1 MRILFAGTGAA
12 EGWPALFCECD
23 VCMKARALRGKNIR
37 TRSSI
42 HIDEELKVDWPP
54 DTYLHVLQYNLNLA
68 KIKYLFITHSHYDH
82 LHPDDLLMRQAP
94 FAHMR
99 SSNPLNICGSQDV
112 INCILKAV
120 GEPSKIGLILKV
132 LEPFE
137 TIKAGSFRIM
147 PLPANH
153 DPKQTCLL
161 YLLES
166 KGNVILYG
174 HDSGWFPEETWRRLE
189 SWRLDLV
196 ILDCTTGA
204 FSSRGYHMG
213 LKEVIE
219 MRRQML
225 SKNMADKDTI
235 FVATHFSH
243 NGLLLHEELSSKL
256 ISEGIEAAYDGL
268 TIEL

>member
-1 MRILFAGTGAA
+1 MR
-12 EGWPALFCECD
+12 
-23 VCMKARALRGKNIR
+23 ARALRGKNIR

-42 HIDEELKVDWPP
+42 HIDEDLKIDWPP

-68 KIKYLFITHSHYDH
+68 RVKYLFITHSHYDH
-82 LHPDDLLMRQAP
+82 LHPDDLLMRQTP

-99 SSNPLNICGSQDV
+99 SSNPLNIYGSQDA
-112 INCILKAV
+112 IDCILKAV
-120 GEPSKIGLILKV
+120 GETTKTGLTLKV

-137 TIKAGSFRIM
+137 TIKAGRFKVTA
-147 PLPANH
+147 LLADH
-153 DPKQTCLL
+153 DPKRVCFL
-161 YLLES
+161 YILES
-166 KGNVILYG
+166 KNNIILYG
-174 HDSGWFPEETWRRLE
+174 HDSGWFPEETWRMLE
-189 SWRLDLV
+189 GWKLDLA

-219 MRRQML
+219 MKRQML
-225 SKNMADKDTI
+225 SKNIADKDTI

-256 ISEGIEAAYDGL
+256 TSEGVEAAYDGL
-268 TIEL
+268 IIEL